1 MVTLGDAE
9 ARSAG
14 IPELPWLVRDGAP
27 QPFPGSDPA

>member
-14 IPELPWLVRDGAP
+14 TPELPWLVRDGAP